1 MALAGV
7 RPEETSH
14 VTISSRADGALI
26 FHVRGVK
33 VSDVKGQP
41 ERTITVRSDQP
52 EFAFLSQQ
60 LATAGRELIL
70 KAPDGLKNPTE
81 ALVAAVRRAGAA
93 ALGADWGFS
102 AYVYRHSLAADCKKD
117 GMARVDLAFL
127 LGHSVTETGGLYGF
141 WQGGRKGVRNISAVG
156 TRVVK
161 ENHHHGKVLPPSPR
175 LPEFDI

>member
-1 MALAGV
+1 M
-7 RPEETSH
+7 
-14 VTISSRADGALI
+14 I